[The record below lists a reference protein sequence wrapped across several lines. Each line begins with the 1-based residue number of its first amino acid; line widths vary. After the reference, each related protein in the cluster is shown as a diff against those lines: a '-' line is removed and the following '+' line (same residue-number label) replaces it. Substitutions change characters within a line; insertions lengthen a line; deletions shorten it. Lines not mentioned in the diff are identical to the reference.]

1 MKQDMLNQSLELEA
15 TKEQVRNLRKE
26 LTEEVKKHRGP
37 RAEMDKLE
45 EVIRNESNKQVLHTN
60 NYILV

>member
-1 MKQDMLNQSLELEA
+1 MKQDMLNQSIELEA
-15 TKEQVRNLRKE
+15 TKEQVGNLRKE
-26 LTEEVKKHRGP
+26 LTEEVKEHRGL

-60 NYILV
+60 NYILT